1 METPS
6 RAGEQGWGKV
16 ALPRGWQTVPL
27 GVGAAADLQFN
38 NGNLHFTNE
47 RINSREM
54 VFLATVAL
62 LQRRRFHLKP
72 GKPPTKSAC
81 LQGVISII
89 RARGEAWLHS
99 EAGVPTLEDTFSW
112 NSTEKKVLSMERS
125 PCLQSEP
132 ESCLTPTVWVLWVR
146 WGHTGWGLSLQ
157 TTTAMHGQ
165 AAFPAT
171 IYITLPPATTFFQ
184 RSVQKVLGLPFQ
196 MPLLRGRTEPSQG

>member
-1 METPS
+1 MES
-6 RAGEQGWGKV
+6 RAGEQGWGRWH
-16 ALPRGWQTVPL
+16 LPRGWQTVPLPL

-89 RARGEAWLHS
+89 RAGGEAWLHS
-99 EAGVPTLEDTFSW
+99 EAGVPTLEDAFSW

-125 PCLQSEP
+125 PCLQSEL
-132 ESCLTPTVWVLWVR
+132 ENCLTPTAWCYGCAGV
-146 WGHTGWGLSLQ
+146 T
-157 TTTAMHGQ
+157 
-165 AAFPAT
+165 
-171 IYITLPPATTFFQ
+171 
-184 RSVQKVLGLPFQ
+184 
-196 MPLLRGRTEPSQG
+196 QGGV